1 MKKKNKKI
9 KGVLSLVI
17 ATIMVVA
24 AALVGAVVISDNTE
38 TEYVLYIPTL
48 NGAGSSK
55 RPLSKV
61 PPQTVEDAAQKK
73 TARFLYTD
81 TKKKTIGLLL
91 EDGELVCLADDAKS
105 FAVGGMSFSEID
117 FVSSFIREDEEVY
130 VWIMRT
136 EFAPVCIWM
145 TYAGESSNQ

>member
-1 MKKKNKKI
+1 MDKKI
-9 KGVLSLVI
+9 RGALALII
-17 ATIMVVA
+17 ATVMVVA
-24 AALVGAVVISDNTE
+24 AALVGAVVTSAKTE
-38 TEYVLYIPTL
+38 TEYVVYIPTL

-55 RPLSKV
+55 RPLSKL
-61 PPQTVEDAAQKK
+61 PPQTVKAVAQKEV
-73 TARFLYTD
+73 ARFLYTD
-81 TKKKTIGLLL
+81 TKKKTINLLL